1 MIDEP
6 IRQWLFKTVAAELNA
21 EGIAGISLIRAA
33 RAGGMSLDQV
43 SELFPDPHALL
54 YALVDEITGA
64 HRDFILRACQ
74 EVVDPQERLI
84 QFMISALAFANQNP
98 ALAHVIVIALLGS
111 DPLMK
116 ERVHEAYGR
125 LFALMLDDLMVEGV
139 ISDRSPLLVADLTT
153 VLLSV
158 IFLGGSPQLHMEY
171 LSFVYPR
178 NVALSALDAL
188 RKRYAAHWQESL
200 VA

>member
-1 MIDEP
+1 MIDES
-6 IRQWLFKTVAAELNA
+6 IRQWLFKTVTAELNA
-21 EGIAGISLIRAA
+21 EGFAGVSLTKTA
-33 RAGGMSLDQV
+33 RTGGVSPAQV
-43 SELFPDPHALL
+43 RELFPDTHALL
-54 YALVDEITGA
+54 FALVDEISGA
-64 HRDFILRACQ
+64 HRDFILQACRD
-74 EVVDPQERLI
+74 VADPQERLVH
-84 QFMISALAFANQNP
+84 FVISALAFVNQNP

-111 DPLMK
+111 DPLVK

-125 LFALMLDDLMVEGV
+125 LFGLMLDDLVAEGI
-139 ISDRSPLLVADLTT
+139 ISDRSPLLVSDLTT

-178 NVALSALDAL
+178 NVALSALEAL
-188 RKRYAAHWQESL
+188 KKRYAAHWQESL